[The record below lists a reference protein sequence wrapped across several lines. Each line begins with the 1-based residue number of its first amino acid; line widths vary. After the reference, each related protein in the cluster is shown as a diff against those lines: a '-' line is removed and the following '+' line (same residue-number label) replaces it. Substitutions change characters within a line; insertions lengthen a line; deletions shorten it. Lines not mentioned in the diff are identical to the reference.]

1 MSCVV
6 FLGITGRTLN
16 ASGVRYERFIEKKKK
31 KMGKAIFQKID
42 LIRS

>member
-31 KMGKAIFQKID
+31 MGKAIFQKID